1 MAAVILLMSFLAI
14 DPTPFSE
21 PKDPVLSCS
30 WLFVGNQVTHLRR
43 PPPHITTSPR
53 LESSWIDIV
62 IRIDSQL
69 PGTLRHSNPVN
80 EDDYRSDNL
89 LDILARIY
97 G

>member
-43 PPPHITTSPR
+43 PPPYTTTSSR

-62 IRIDSQL
+62 IRIDRFATTEYPTAFE
-69 PGTLRHSNPVN
+69 PGER
-80 EDDYRSDNL
+80 R
-89 LDILARIY
+89 
-97 G
+97 